1 MKKAM
6 KRVRIE
12 IDISDETYEIMLKLM
27 KKRKYEKVKDLLF
40 AYMGTM
46 YKMELAGAF
55 CSSCFI
61 LFSNSLIFSIR

>member
-27 KKRKYEKVKDLLF
+27 KKRKYEKVEDLLL

-46 YKMELAGAF
+46 YKMELAGA
-55 CSSCFI
+55 
-61 LFSNSLIFSIR
+61 LLENDKNLSLIKT

>member
-27 KKRKYEKVKDLLF
+27 KKRKYEKVEDLLF

-46 YKMELAGAF
+46 YKMELAGA
-55 CSSCFI
+55 
-61 LFSNSLIFSIR
+61 LLENDKNLSLNKT

>member
-27 KKRKYEKVKDLLF
+27 KKRKYEKVEDLLF
-40 AYMGTM
+40 AYMETM
-46 YKMELAGAF
+46 YKMELAGA
-55 CSSCFI
+55 
-61 LFSNSLIFSIR
+61 LLENDKNLSLIKA

>member
-12 IDISDETYEIMLKLM
+12 IDISDETYEIMLKLT
-27 KKRKYEKVKDLLF
+27 KKRKYEKVEDLLF

-46 YKMELAGAF
+46 YKMELAGA
-55 CSSCFI
+55 
-61 LFSNSLIFSIR
+61 LLENDKNLSLIKA

>member
-27 KKRKYEKVKDLLF
+27 KKRKYEKVEDLLF
-40 AYMGTM
+40 AYMETM
-46 YKMELAGAF
+46 YKMELAGA
-55 CSSCFI
+55 
-61 LFSNSLIFSIR
+61 LLENDKNLSLDKT

>member
-27 KKRKYEKVKDLLF
+27 KKRKYEKVEDLLF
-40 AYMGTM
+40 AYMETM
-46 YKMELAGAF
+46 YKMELAGA
-55 CSSCFI
+55 
-61 LFSNSLIFSIR
+61 LLENDKNLSLNKT

>member
-27 KKRKYEKVKDLLF
+27 KKRKYEKVEDLLF
-40 AYMGTM
+40 AYMETM
-46 YKMELAGAF
+46 YKMELAGT
-55 CSSCFI
+55 
-61 LFSNSLIFSIR
+61 LLENDKNLSLNKT

>member
-27 KKRKYEKVKDLLF
+27 KKRKYEKVEDLLF
-40 AYMGTM
+40 AYMETM
-46 YKMELAGAF
+46 YKMELAGA
-55 CSSCFI
+55 
-61 LFSNSLIFSIR
+61 LLENDKNLSLIKT